1 MKSPRAV
8 AALLIMLILIIG
20 VVPSSLHVSE
30 AQQQIG
36 RDIKF
41 RGIVVDRYQYPM
53 NCPFLTDIFFYC
65 VRVEKIIYDSTNSLE
80 RGTVI
85 QVEFGGM
92 LGTHPNVDRADVG
105 DFVEVYAYCSFDV
118 AQDPVWIC
126 VLRLDRDDYYIRRLS
141 GQTETVT
148 VTSTITS
155 TVTTYTTVTSRTVT
169 RTVTQTRASYVTS
182 TITTDVTETYTV
194 IRTTTTTVTR
204 TTTTTVTEQ
213 TARFIIRIVN
223 YNVPSTAV
231 ATERV
236 TLSLTVEYSF
246 SAPSYM
252 AIEVLQRLP
261 DGSWQRIWE
270 RNDVVDRITRSG
282 QGSLSFSISF
292 SVPSQPGMYT
302 YQVVV
307 YYHPLHSQDSPYW
320 RLADWKYFNIQVF
333 PLQNKVEI
341 INYNAPQKASRN
353 REVPVQLTVRYSLP
367 AGSFV
372 AITINQQ
379 RSDGSWERVWHNQ
392 DYATERKGEGTLSYS
407 AVFTAPN
414 QPGTY
419 KYRIQAH
426 YLDISGEWVVSDEKY
441 FTIDVINT
449 VTLVVKGGET
459 LQYGDSRKAAT
470 WRIGLCTEGE
480 CELERGIHRLY
491 VTIEEWDRLRSKWE
505 PIRCSSRDFE
515 LNLRQFREDRL
526 TVYVEF
532 DQRNCKTWIHVD
544 PPGFDVRDART
555 SDLDIRVEGPYD
567 DWFYFNWLRSLFGWG
582 RIYRYEVIVRNT
594 GGDDIMVTSFKTIFD
609 HGSFKEVKQT
619 LKEAPSQ
626 DGRINE
632 FSSKVARIAL
642 GQTIPVSSLVN
653 LVRTVYLGGGE
664 LAIPYSIF
672 IDRLPMK
679 IKNTIE
685 DFLLKRPSAT
695 GGEAFVSL
703 PTIEV
708 RIHGWGLT
716 KAIAPVVLKSGQEA
730 KFEVIVE
737 EERAGSGEGVS
748 PEFVVTDTKIV
759 HRVTTY
765 DLLPYWENIANF
777 VLSIELRD
785 YNLVWNSARGSP
797 IPRR

>member
-1 MKSPRAV
+1 MKSPRTV
-8 AALLIMLILIIG
+8 AALLIMLILLIG
-20 VVPSSLHVSE
+20 YAPNVVHVLE
-30 AQQQIG
+30 AQQEIEG
-36 RDIKF
+36 DAKF
-41 RGIVVDRYQYPM
+41 RGVVVEPRYPECFGIENY
-53 NCPFLTDIFFYC
+53 YC
-65 VRVEKIIYDSTNSLE
+65 VRVEEIIDDPNNILT
-80 RGTVI
+80 RGSVI
-85 QVEFGGM
+85 RVDYGIYHG
-92 LGTHPNVDRADVG
+92 LNRHPNADLANVG
-105 DFVEVYAYCSFDV
+105 DIVEVYASCSPNV
-118 AQDPVWIC
+118 C
-126 VLRLDRDDYYIRRLS
+126 TLNRDYHYIRRLS
-141 GQTETVT
+141 GQTATVT

-194 IRTTTTTVTR
+194 TRTTTTTVTR

-252 AIEVLQRLP
+252 AIEVLRQLP
-261 DGSWQRIWE
+261 DGSWQRIWG
-270 RNDVVDRITRSG
+270 RNDVADRITRSG

-292 SVPSQPGMYT
+292 SVPGQPGMYAHRI
-302 YQVVV
+302 VV

-320 RLADWKYFNIQVF
+320 NWRLADWKYFNIQVL

-341 INYNAPQKASRN
+341 INYNAPQKANSN
-353 REVPVQLTVRYSLP
+353 REISVQLTVRYSLP
-367 AGSFV
+367 VGSFI

-379 RSDGSWERVWHNQ
+379 KPDGSWERVWRNP
-392 DYATERKGEGTLSYS
+392 DYTTERKGEGTLSYS
-407 AVFTAPN
+407 ASFIAPS
-414 QPGTY
+414 QPGIY
-419 KYRIQAH
+419 KYKIRAH
-426 YLDISGEWVVSDEKY
+426 YLDANGEWVVSDEKY
-441 FTIDVINT
+441 FTIDVTNT
-449 VTLVVKGGET
+449 VILVVKNGET
-459 LQYGDSRKAAT
+459 LQYGDSKKTAT
-470 WRIGLCTEGE
+470 WRIGLCTEGK
-480 CELERGIHRLY
+480 CELERGVHRLY
-491 VTIEEWDRLRSKWE
+491 VTIEEWDYLRWRWE
-505 PIRCSSRDFE
+505 PIRCSSKEFVLD
-515 LNLRQFREDRL
+515 LRQFGEDRL
-526 TVYVEF
+526 TVYIEF
-532 DQRNCKTWIHVD
+532 DERNCNTWIHTD

-582 RIYRYEVIVRNT
+582 RIYRYEVVVRNA
-594 GGDDIMVTSFKTIFD
+594 GGDDIMITSFKTIFD
-609 HGSFKEVKQT
+609 RGNFKEVKQT

-653 LVRTVYLGGGE
+653 LVRAVYLGGGE
-664 LAIPYSIF
+664 LVIPYSIF

-685 DFLLKRPSAT
+685 DFLLKRPSVT

-708 RIHGWGLT
+708 RIHGWGLS
-716 KAIAPVVLKSGQEA
+716 KAIAPVVLKSGQGA
-730 KFEVIVE
+730 KFEIIVE
-737 EERAGSGEGVS
+737 EERAGSGEGVR
-748 PEFVVTDTKIV
+748 PEFVVTATKIV

-765 DLLPYWENIANF
+765 NLLPYWENIANF
-777 VLSIELRD
+777 VLSTELRD
-785 YNLVWNSARGSP
+785 YNLMWNSARGSP